1 MQTQIDSGSQI
12 VVSTTLINNDVTNV
26 AQLQTRKA
34 IVLEE
39 PRSLFQSAADT
50 DAAESLAEEDTTNG
64 DSSSQEE
71 PGITLV

>member
-39 PRSLFQSAADT
+39 PGSLFQSAADT

-64 DSSSQEE
+64 DSSNQEE